1 MHFFHLSDL
10 HIGLKLIER
19 DLREDQE
26 YIFEQIIR
34 LAKEQQPDAMV
45 IAGDIYDKA
54 VPSAEAVEIFDSFM
68 KNLSEEMP
76 QMPVMIISGNHDSAA
91 RLNCFRSILSRQNV
105 YMIGTPPTTEE
116 EHIEKVTLQDA
127 YGDLH
132 FYLLPF
138 VKPSMV
144 REIVGTREDGTQ
156 HSYDE
161 ALHLL
166 IERENIDTKERN
178 VLVSHQFYLPFDR
191 QAEDVERMDSEI
203 RTVGNIDEISADVL
217 EVFDYAAL
225 GHIHKPQAMGR
236 EMVRYAGSILKYS
249 FSEIRKDKQAT
260 ILTISKNKQISLSH
274 HLLKPLRDMR
284 EMECSL
290 ESLLKRKC
298 EIGNEEDYMHVIL
311 TDEEQI
317 LDAIGKV
324 RTVYPNVMQISF
336 KNRRHMMQYETI
348 QMKENQIA
356 DQNPMELF
364 EQFYKMQNHI
374 DLDEK
379 RAQMAI
385 SIFEEVIR

>member
-1 MHFFHLSDL
+1 MKILHLGDL
-10 HIGLKLIER
+10 HLGKRVNEISMI
-19 DLREDQE
+19 EDQKF
-26 YIFEQIIR
+26 ILDQIVT
-34 LAKEQQPDAMV
+34 LVKEEKIDV
-45 IAGDIYDKA
+45 ILLCGDIYDKA
-54 VPSAEAVEIFDSFM
+54 IPTIEAIHLLDEFLEE
-68 KNLSEEMP
+68 LSDLKVKVLM
-76 QMPVMIISGNHDSAA
+76 ISGNHDSSE
-91 RLNCFRSILSRQNV
+91 RLSFGRNLFKRSNLYIASQFNQ
-105 YMIGTPPTTEE
+105 E
-116 EHIEKVTLQDA
+116 IEKITIKEDG
-127 YGDLH
+127 YNIN
-132 FYLLPF
+132 FYMLPF
-138 VKPSMV
+138 VKPAYINHVLKIQTETYEECFKHLMEQV
-144 REIVGTREDGTQ
+144 KINEDETNILLAHQFVTVGKNSPELSDSETSSLGGID
-156 HSYDE
+156 
-161 ALHLL
+161 
-166 IERENIDTKERN
+166 NIDYR
-178 VLVSHQFYLPFDR
+178 LFD
-191 QAEDVERMDSEI
+191 A
-203 RTVGNIDEISADVL
+203 
-217 EVFDYAAL
+217 FDYVAL

-249 FSEIRKDKQAT
+249 FSEIHKDKQAT

-317 LDAIGKV
+317 LDAIGEV

>member
-1 MHFFHLSDL
+1 M
-10 HIGLKLIER
+10 I
-19 DLREDQE
+19 EDQKF
-26 YIFEQIIR
+26 ILDQIVT
-34 LAKEQQPDAMV
+34 LVKEEKIDV
-45 IAGDIYDKA
+45 ILLCGDIYDKA
-54 VPSAEAVEIFDSFM
+54 IPTIEAIHLLDEFLEE
-68 KNLSEEMP
+68 LSDLKVKILM
-76 QMPVMIISGNHDSAA
+76 ISGNHDSSE
-91 RLNCFRSILSRQNV
+91 RLSFGRNLFKRSNLYIASQFNQ
-105 YMIGTPPTTEE
+105 E
-116 EHIEKVTLQDA
+116 IEKITIKEDG
-127 YGDLH
+127 YNIN
-132 FYLLPF
+132 FYMLPF
-138 VKPSMV
+138 VKPAYINHVLKIQTETYEECFKHLMEQV
-144 REIVGTREDGTQ
+144 KINEDETNILLAHQFVTVGKNSPELSDSETSSLGGID
-156 HSYDE
+156 
-161 ALHLL
+161 
-166 IERENIDTKERN
+166 NIDYR
-178 VLVSHQFYLPFDR
+178 LFD
-191 QAEDVERMDSEI
+191 A
-203 RTVGNIDEISADVL
+203 
-217 EVFDYAAL
+217 FDYVAL

-249 FSEIRKDKQAT
+249 FSEIHKDKQAT

>member
-1 MHFFHLSDL
+1 MKILHLGDL
-10 HIGLKLIER
+10 HLGKRVNEISMI
-19 DLREDQE
+19 EDQKF
-26 YIFEQIIR
+26 ILDQIVT
-34 LAKEQQPDAMV
+34 LVKEEKIDV
-45 IAGDIYDKA
+45 ILLCGDIYDKA
-54 VPSAEAVEIFDSFM
+54 IPTIEAIHLLDEFLEE
-68 KNLSEEMP
+68 LSDLKVKVLM
-76 QMPVMIISGNHDSAA
+76 ISGNHDSSE
-91 RLNCFRSILSRQNV
+91 RLSFGRNLFKRSNLYIASQFNQ
-105 YMIGTPPTTEE
+105 E
-116 EHIEKVTLQDA
+116 IEKIMIKEDG
-127 YGDLH
+127 YNIN
-132 FYLLPF
+132 FYMLPF
-138 VKPSMV
+138 VKPAYINHVLKIQTETYEECFKHLMEQV
-144 REIVGTREDGTQ
+144 KINEDETNILLAHQFVTVGKNSPELSDSETSSLGGID
-156 HSYDE
+156 
-161 ALHLL
+161 
-166 IERENIDTKERN
+166 NIDYR
-178 VLVSHQFYLPFDR
+178 LFD
-191 QAEDVERMDSEI
+191 A
-203 RTVGNIDEISADVL
+203 
-217 EVFDYAAL
+217 FDYVAL

-249 FSEIRKDKQAT
+249 FSEIHKDKQAT

-317 LDAIGKV
+317 LDAIEKV